1 MDNSLVMT
9 SVLAK
14 DSKLDESLKERL
26 LAKQENS
33 ARYNQMLEFR
43 KKLPSFQMRHDILQ
57 MVRENQ
63 VILISGET
71 GCGKT
76 TQVAQFILDDYILRG
91 EGSTCHVVCTQPRR
105 ISATSVAERV
115 ASERDE
121 VCGADSTGYQ
131 IRLEAKICRKKGS
144 ILFCTTGILLQWMR
158 SDPALREVSHLVL
171 DEIHERD
178 VTSDFVI
185 TILKDIIPKRPN
197 LKVILMSATLN
208 AEQFSKYYDNCPSIN
223 IPGFTY
229 PVEEFYLEDVL
240 HLTKHLQS
248 QKKYSS
254 RVLECLKNPNS
265 EDICL
270 ELVEALL
277 HHICSTKEYGAILV
291 FLPGWADISSLH
303 SIITDCGRYPSSR
316 YIVIPL
322 HSMMPTTTQ
331 KSVFD
336 RPPHGVRKI
345 VLATNIA
352 ETSITI
358 DDVVYVVDCGKIKMK
373 NFDVENNIATLKSE
387 WVSLANARQRKGRA
401 GRVQPGVCYH
411 LYTRAREMTLE
422 NYPLPE
428 MLRSRLEEVILQLK
442 ILQLGQA
449 EPFLQRVMDPPDPRV
464 LEISLKLLHTL
475 NALDSDENLTPLG
488 YHLANLPLDPQTGKM
503 ILMGAMFSC
512 IDPIFSVAASLT
524 FKDPF
529 VIPLGK
535 EDQVNKCKIELSN
548 GSKSDHLVIAEAVK
562 LWERAKNHGHSRD
575 FCWDYF
581 LSQNTMNL
589 LKDMKEQFARYLYDM
604 NFLSEQDVKAPTANV
619 NSNNLSLVKAIICA
633 GLYPN
638 IAIIKTCLCEASI
651 RCLQSTKD
659 GLNHYNSQCNTV
671 LFMKNFFKKGC
682 GAHKLYLA
690 RLEEE
695 KRIEAEQKKQEQ
707 EDKGKIKNQNE
718 EFQTNRKVLGTK
730 SQEAKEATQKENL
743 LEKQES
749 EAKEEFQSYNKSV
762 KRRNHTGK
770 VIIRLSTPEDGRVEL
785 HPKSI
790 NEKMLDFESRF
801 LLYHLKLKST
811 AIFLHDTTMV
821 YPLPLLFFGEGV
833 DYYEENGTEFIAV
846 NNSIRFRCRKSTS
859 SLVKDLRNRLDGLLE
874 HKVTHPGVI
883 DWSRTSEE
891 GALLRAIIELITYE
905 DKQLMIA
912 QEGDDD
918 NFSN

>member
-1 MDNSLVMT
+1 MEIEVRILLSYGNRGSYDGAEAGSSFTGRARGKGGRGGRPPGLKGKDIGKISNKTKVPDSWDDVTEDSEDCKPNVSGVSVPDPSENWETTSIKYSHIGESEFKRKFLQNITGDRYGWVGIERENSERVLERHGDDRINENGDALVRSIGSKMDNSLVMT

-71 GCGKT
+71 GEEEDLIQAYADLGNCSGCFDFLLGIGCGKT
-76 TQVAQFILDDYILRG
+76 TQVAQFILDDYILQG

-303 SIITDCGRYPSSR
+303 SIITDCGRYPS
-316 YIVIPL
+316 
-322 HSMMPTTTQ
+322 
-331 KSVFD
+331 
-336 RPPHGVRKI
+336 
-345 VLATNIA
+345 
-352 ETSITI
+352 
-358 DDVVYVVDCGKIKMK
+358 
-373 NFDVENNIATLKSE
+373 
-387 WVSLANARQRKGRA
+387 
-401 GRVQPGVCYH
+401 
-411 LYTRAREMTLE
+411 
-422 NYPLPE
+422 
-428 MLRSRLEEVILQLK
+428 
-442 ILQLGQA
+442 
-449 EPFLQRVMDPPDPRV
+449 
-464 LEISLKLLHTL
+464 
-475 NALDSDENLTPLG
+475 
-488 YHLANLPLDPQTGKM
+488 
-503 ILMGAMFSC
+503 
-512 IDPIFSVAASLT
+512 
-524 FKDPF
+524 
-529 VIPLGK
+529 
-535 EDQVNKCKIELSN
+535 
-548 GSKSDHLVIAEAVK
+548 
-562 LWERAKNHGHSRD
+562 
-575 FCWDYF
+575 
-581 LSQNTMNL
+581 
-589 LKDMKEQFARYLYDM
+589 
-604 NFLSEQDVKAPTANV
+604 
-619 NSNNLSLVKAIICA
+619 
-633 GLYPN
+633 
-638 IAIIKTCLCEASI
+638 
-651 RCLQSTKD
+651 
-659 GLNHYNSQCNTV
+659 
-671 LFMKNFFKKGC
+671 
-682 GAHKLYLA
+682 
-690 RLEEE
+690 
-695 KRIEAEQKKQEQ
+695 
-707 EDKGKIKNQNE
+707 
-718 EFQTNRKVLGTK
+718 
-730 SQEAKEATQKENL
+730 
-743 LEKQES
+743 
-749 EAKEEFQSYNKSV
+749 
-762 KRRNHTGK
+762 
-770 VIIRLSTPEDGRVEL
+770 
-785 HPKSI
+785 
-790 NEKMLDFESRF
+790 
-801 LLYHLKLKST
+801 
-811 AIFLHDTTMV
+811 
-821 YPLPLLFFGEGV
+821 
-833 DYYEENGTEFIAV
+833 
-846 NNSIRFRCRKSTS
+846 
-859 SLVKDLRNRLDGLLE
+859 
-874 HKVTHPGVI
+874 
-883 DWSRTSEE
+883 
-891 GALLRAIIELITYE
+891 
-905 DKQLMIA
+905 
-912 QEGDDD
+912 
-918 NFSN
+918 